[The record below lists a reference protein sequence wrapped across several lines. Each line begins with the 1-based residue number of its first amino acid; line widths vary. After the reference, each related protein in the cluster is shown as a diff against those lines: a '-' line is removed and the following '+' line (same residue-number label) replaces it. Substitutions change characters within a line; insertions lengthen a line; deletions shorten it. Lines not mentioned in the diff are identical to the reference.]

1 MSPCVG
7 RTLYKTYKCA
17 GRACEPFNERRLQQ
31 IYNWI
36 HVRRVKYC
44 LASLHSFETYFQN
57 DSVIGHAVLKSHND
71 LCESDQNLIT
81 YAPIWFVW
89 SGRSIRVVTVV
100 ADA

>member
-7 RTLYKTYKCA
+7 RTLYKTYKCV

-44 LASLHSFETYFQN
+44 LASLHYFETYFQN
-57 DSVIGHAVLKSHND
+57 KFAKTKRYKVRN
-71 LCESDQNLIT
+71 IT
-81 YAPIWFVW
+81 CYVW
-89 SGRSIRVVTVV
+89 KVRKYFRDYKTFPMRQRETRHS
-100 ADA
+100 